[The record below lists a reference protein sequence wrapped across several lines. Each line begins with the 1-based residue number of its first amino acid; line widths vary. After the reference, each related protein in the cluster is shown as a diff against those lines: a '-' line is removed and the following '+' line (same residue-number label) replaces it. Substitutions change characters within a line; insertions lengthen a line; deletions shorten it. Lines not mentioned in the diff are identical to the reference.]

1 MARQYSSRRTLTAAL
16 VSTLITQGACTASV
30 LSIRN
35 QSARHHQPLC
45 GKGLPQAILGENQL
59 VCLDD
64 MNTGSDPTT
73 FSPLTH
79 QPFCLKASSG
89 PFCVYTNADT
99 SSSGKAWV
107 NHGISIITTPELASG
122 TLNLLEHGPPT
133 GNSKPYHVKS
143 VTGKGLGA
151 IATRRILR
159 GKKALVDRVAILSAA
174 EYPEDVSRKQVQDLL
189 AKAVEQL
196 PEPEMVLKLSRK
208 GRGEEQGFSVVE
220 DLLLSNSFLVEVGG
234 QSLMGLFGDLARFN
248 HACEPNTSMR
258 FSEKTLAM
266 TIVASRDIEPGEELT
281 ISYIDATLP
290 YKDRQ
295 STLQEIWGFKCTCP
309 LCSLSRHQ
317 RRASDERR
325 TEIQTLKQ
333 EAIEL
338 AQAGKFHDA
347 IGISEQ
353 LIKVIGQEGLTLA
366 IPDVYDIPAALY
378 YHIGNLVKAREYNF
392 LSLMALQELGPE
404 EGSKEEE
411 KVKKI
416 KETLDKIEEELSV

>member
-1 MARQYSSRRTLTAAL
+1 MARQSSSRRTLSAAL
-16 VSTLITQGACTASV
+16 VSTLITQG
-30 LSIRN
+30 
-35 QSARHHQPLC
+35 
-45 GKGLPQAILGENQL
+45 
-59 VCLDD
+59 
-64 MNTGSDPTT
+64 SDPTT
-73 FSPLTH
+73 FSPWTH
-79 QPFCLKASSG
+79 RPFCLKASSD
-89 PFCVYTNADT
+89 PWCVYTNADT
-99 SSSGKAWV
+99 SSSGRASV

-122 TLNLLEHGPPT
+122 TLNLLKHVPPT
-133 GNSKPYHVKS
+133 GLSSSDTASHSATRKNESKPCQVKS

-151 IATRRILR
+151 IATRRILK
-159 GKKALVDRVAILSAA
+159 GEKVLVDRVAVLSAA
-174 EYPEDVSRKQVQDLL
+174 EYPEDISRKQVQDLL

-248 HACEPNTSMR
+248 HACEPNTNMR

-290 YKDRQ
+290 SKDRQ
-295 STLQEIWGFKCTCP
+295 STLQKIWGFRCTCP
-309 LCSLSRHQ
+309 LCRLSRHQ

-325 TEIQTLKQ
+325 TEIQTLRQ
-333 EAIEL
+333 ETIEL

-353 LIKVIGQEGLTLA
+353 LIKLIDQEGLTLA

-378 YHIGNLVKAREYNF
+378 YHVGNLVKAREYNF
-392 LSLMALQELGPE
+392 LSLMALQELGVE
-404 EGSKEEE
+404 EGSKEED
-411 KVKKI
+411 KVKMI
-416 KETLDKIEEELSV
+416 KETLDKIEEELSA